1 MSSDFGSVFGLFLLV
16 LAGAL
21 FCLGVVA
28 ERQQKSGRGF
38 LSETPAV
45 PGVPA
50 KAAAFMIA
58 AVAIFFMVLPR

>member
-1 MSSDFGSVFGLFLLV
+1 MSSFGPVFGLVLLI

-21 FCLGVVA
+21 FCLGAVA
-28 ERQQKSGRGF
+28 ARQQKNGHGF

-50 KAAAFMIA
+50 KAAALMIA
-58 AVAIFFMVLPR
+58 AVAIFFMVLPL